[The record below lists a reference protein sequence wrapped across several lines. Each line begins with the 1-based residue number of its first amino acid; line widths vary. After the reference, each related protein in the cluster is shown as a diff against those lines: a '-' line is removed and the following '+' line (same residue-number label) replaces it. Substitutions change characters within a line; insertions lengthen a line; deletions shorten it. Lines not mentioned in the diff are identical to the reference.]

1 MIYLNLKTS
10 KGIETVDQL
19 ERNDFD
25 SFKEYKIEL
34 KNMIINY
41 RLAGMNV
48 YKSQRACKDW
58 K

>member
-1 MIYLNLKTS
+1 MIYLNFKTA

-41 RLAGMNV
+41 RLTGMNV

>member
-34 KNMIINY
+34 KNLIINY

>member
-1 MIYLNLKTS
+1 MIYLNLKTAQ
-10 KGIETVDQL
+10 GIETVDQL
-19 ERNDFD
+19 ERNDFE

>member
-10 KGIETVDQL
+10 KGIETIDQL

-58 K
+58 E

>member
-10 KGIETVDQL
+10 KGIETIDQL

>member
-1 MIYLNLKTS
+1 MIYLNFKTL
-10 KGIETVDQL
+10 KGIETIDQL

-41 RLAGMNV
+41 RLAGINV

>member
-34 KNMIINY
+34 KNMVINY

>member
-10 KGIETVDQL
+10 KGIETIDQL

-25 SFKEYKIEL
+25 SFKECKIEL

-58 K
+58 E